1 MVTLRSK
8 PATKS
13 AVSQAKISVEK
24 SVPVQSPSSQ
34 VAQATQ
40 PVAKPLSGT
49 IAKLKPKPKNEKP
62 VKVKKPKLIRE
73 KFKITKVE
81 YTALEDLKE
90 RASKLGS
97 PAKRSELLR
106 AGVKALAALSDG
118 AFRSALSVLPTVKV
132 GGRKKDK
139 T

>member
-13 AVSQAKISVEK
+13 AVSQSKISVEK
-24 SVPVQSPSSQ
+24 SSPVQSPSSQ
-34 VAQATQ
+34 VAQATK
-40 PVAKPLSGT
+40 PTAKPLSGT
-49 IAKLKPKPKNEKP
+49 IAKLKPKPKKDKP
-62 VKVKKPKLIRE
+62 VKIKKPKLIRE
-73 KFKITKVE
+73 NFKISKVE

-90 RASKLGS
+90 RASKLGCR
-97 PAKRSELLR
+97 AKRSELLR

-118 AFRSALSVLPTVKV
+118 AFRSALSVLPTVNV
-132 GGRKKDK
+132 GGPNKDK